1 MLFCLQH
8 PVLGLQAFD
17 ATEMLGVVSH
27 YGKVVFARC
36 DADEQVEILNGLANG
51 LQPNLLTAECVGRS
65 SFARLPKQECRQC
78 QRCRNSPSA
87 VAPLPIPAHGSERG
101 HCRLRI
107 AVRWR

>member
-36 DADEQVEILNGLANG
+36 DADEQVEILNGLAMDSSRTFSRLNASAARA
-51 LQPNLLTAECVGRS
+51 LLACLSKNVVNANDVVIARQQSRLCQFLLTVANGGIVGS
-65 SFARLPKQECRQC
+65 
-78 QRCRNSPSA
+78 
-87 VAPLPIPAHGSERG
+87 V
-101 HCRLRI
+101 
-107 AVRWR
+107 